1 MEKIN
6 IKIKRKLYPGRTDVI
21 PPQLPV
27 EYKPYTSTG
36 VPSGQK
42 CEDCFFY
49 QNGLF
54 DFIGQTNAK

>member
-6 IKIKRKLYPGRTDVI
+6 IKIKRKLYPGRIDVI

-27 EYKPYTSTG
+27 EYKPYTSQG
-36 VPSGQK
+36 VPAGQK

-49 QNGLF
+49 QNGF
-54 DFIGQTNAK
+54 CKVVRV